1 MATEMES
8 ASDMND
14 AGTQLLEEE
23 KRPTVLP
30 LETAKKAKPAGAEQD
45 DGATEKLVSNEKIN
59 SNKDASEVKFLS
71 ADSQNGDAKIDIE
84 NLKLAFTGMTKEEL
98 MKFANDPFWIRLRW
112 LLFVLF
118 WLLWVA
124 MLAGAIAI
132 IVMAPKCAP
141 PAPLKWWEEGPLYEI
156 YVRSYKDGGVDQ
168 DGIGD
173 LKGVTSEVKYIDELD
188 STGIILSSI
197 FKSENQDPDAVES
210 FTEVDPI
217 YGSLEDFKELLSA
230 VKNRSLHLVLNFIPN
245 HTSKKHPWFIASE
258 NGSDIYSDYYVW
270 APSKGQNDDGEIPP
284 NNWVSVNGGSAWE
297 WSSKRGM
304 FYLHQ
309 FGKDEPD
316 LNMRNPKVVAEIKKV
331 LQFWLELGVSGF
343 QLENVEF
350 LLEDEELKNET
361 PLHVP
366 SDATHLDWDFY
377 THLHTTNLPGIVD
390 ILIQW
395 KEVIASYGDDRIL
408 MVKGNAS
415 KNALHQYAKNNGTD
429 LVDLVQP
436 TETFTLLKEGFTAD
450 DLNDIV
456 KKVLD
461 SSNTGN
467 IGRPVWQLSGGHSE
481 RIATRVSR
489 EAVDGLTMIV
499 MLLPGT
505 PITLYGDELA
515 IEGASN
521 ISMPW
526 NNSSQTGSS
535 QASSAGDTGSIS
547 FDTIASSQLTD
558 RSHLNLYKDLVKQ
571 RESPSIMYGSC
582 DTSVING
589 TVFVMTRIKSGN
601 PGILVAFNPSSNNVT
616 VNLNSIDN
624 ISEEL
629 TVQLQSSNF
638 VHDTVRLKSKI
649 DTDEVPLPARAALV
663 LSFVPKL
670 T

>member
-1 MATEMES
+1 MLSETEMATDMES
-8 ASDMND
+8 AADMND

-30 LETAKKAKPAGAEQD
+30 LENARKAKPAGAEPD

-84 NLKLAFTGMTKEEL
+84 NLKLVFTGMTKEEL

-112 LLFVLF
+112 FLFVLF

-124 MLAGAIAI
+124 MLAGAVAI

-141 PAPLKWWEEGPLYEI
+141 PAPLKWWEQGPLYEI

-173 LKGVTSEVKYIDELD
+173 LKGLTSEVEYIAGLD
-188 STGIILSSI
+188 NSGIILSSI
-197 FKSENQDPDAVES
+197 FKSDNQDTGAVES
-210 FTEVDPI
+210 FTDVAPV
-217 YGSLEDFKELLSA
+217 YGSLEDFKELLSE
-230 VKNRSLHLVLNFIPN
+230 VKNKSLHLVLNFIPN

-258 NGSDIYSDYYVW
+258 NGSDIYSDYYIW
-270 APSKGQNDDGEIPP
+270 APSKGKNDDGEIPP

-316 LNMRNPKVVAEIKKV
+316 LNMRNPKVIAEIKKV
-331 LQFWLELGVSGF
+331 LQFWLDLGVSGF
-343 QLENVEF
+343 QLEKVEF
-350 LLEDEELKNET
+350 LLEDEDLENET
-361 PLHVP
+361 PSGVP
-366 SDATHLDWDFY
+366 SDATHLDWGFY
-377 THLHTTNLPGIVD
+377 THLHTVNLPGIID
-390 ILIQW
+390 ILSQW
-395 KEVIASYGDDRIL
+395 KEVITSYGDDRIL
-408 MVKGNAS
+408 MVKGDAS
-415 KNALHQYAKNNGTD
+415 QNSLYQYTKKNSTVV
-429 LVDLVQP
+429 VDLVQP
-436 TETFTLLKEGFTAD
+436 TETFSNLKEGFTAD

-456 KKVLD
+456 MKVLD
-461 SSNTGN
+461 KPEEENTG
-467 IGRPVWQLSGGHSE
+467 RAAWQLSGGHSE

-489 EAVDGLTMIV
+489 ESLDGLTMLV

-515 IEGASN
+515 IEGQSN
-521 ISMPW
+521 VAMSW
-526 NNSSQTGSS
+526 SNSSQI
-535 QASSAGDTGSIS
+535 DV
-547 FDTIASSQLTD
+547 IASMLSEATPSPQYTD
-558 RSHLNLYKDLVKQ
+558 TSLVKLYRDLVKQ
-571 RESPSIMYGSC
+571 RKSPSIMYGSWN
-582 DTSVING
+582 TSVING
-589 TVFVMTRIKSGN
+589 TVFTLTRVKSGN

-616 VNLNSIDN
+616 VNLNSIDS
-624 ISEEL
+624 IPEEL

-638 VHDTVRLKSKI
+638 VHDTVRHNSKV
-649 DTDEVPLPARAALV
+649 DTEAVPLPAKAALV
-663 LSFVPKL
+663 FRFVPKL
-670 T
+670 KS